1 MDAVPTSQHFLSFD
15 SSGCCKEMEWPM
27 ILLSNEGHR
36 RNLSRSRKGG
46 ERKGKK
52 KKGRKKTY
60 GKQRGVHRHRRNR
73 PCTYPNC
80 RREVSKNVL
89 HLEGRVSDDVVF
101 DWGVGGEQ
109 DITAAGRCGGRQIGT
124 TAGESVV
131 RDIPI
136 VDNEGSNF
144 LCDGAD
150 ALVSW
155 TLGLQVSRGPEGGW
169 RSS

>member
-1 MDAVPTSQHFLSFD
+1 MDAVRRVSFD
-15 SSGCCKEMEWPM
+15 VHEAK
-27 ILLSNEGHR
+27 
-36 RNLSRSRKGG
+36 SRDRDARRKGAG
-46 ERKGKK
+46 AVSSTLGGVSEGL
-52 KKGRKKTY
+52 TY
-60 GKQRGVHRHRRNR
+60 GKRLGEHRHRRNR